1 MSQSGVGVTRVNWKD
16 WSNEGVG
23 CHKVVW
29 GVTRVNW
36 KDWSIAGTADSSGE
50 CVCEEEV
57 IGVVLNQ

>member
-1 MSQSGVGVTRVNWKD
+1 MSLSGWRVTRVNWKD

-36 KDWSIAGTADSSGE
+36 KDWSNE
-50 CVCEEEV
+50 
-57 IGVVLNQ
+57 GVGCHKVVWG